1 VLFKIFNAHRPVFV
15 IWLSL
20 LYYLHTFEALE
31 HISLYNAVKSTM
43 SIRVDIS
50 EILNHCLG
58 ATTSGGARC
67 FYEHC

>member
-1 VLFKIFNAHRPVFV
+1 MPYLVITTILFAYIRS
-15 IWLSL
+15 IR
-20 LYYLHTFEALE
+20 T